1 MQRVL
6 VWVAGTKIVS
16 VMWPT
21 NNADSVKLNQ
31 TDDRQVC
38 LLEKITLRAYRL
50 YLEPLPIDETKATK
64 FAIWRQLTGVTLNDR

>member
-6 VWVAGTKIVS
+6 VWVAGTNQDS

-38 LLEKITLRAYRL
+38 LLEKITLGLTAYR
-50 YLEPLPIDETKATK
+50 
-64 FAIWRQLTGVTLNDR
+64 